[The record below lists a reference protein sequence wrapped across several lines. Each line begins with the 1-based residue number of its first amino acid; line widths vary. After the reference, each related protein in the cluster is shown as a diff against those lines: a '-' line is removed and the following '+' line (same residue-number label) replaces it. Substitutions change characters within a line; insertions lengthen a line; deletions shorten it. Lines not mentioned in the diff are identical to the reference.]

1 MLMLVLSCW
10 QGQQGYNLSPR
21 IPDEP
26 ADEWH
31 IIANAPT
38 VALSGKWDKGVRF
51 ARVCSMSSFIWTQVF
66 LAVWADS
73 KEEPK
78 SFYKEIVHLPVS
90 FLELYFS
97 WKINR
102 VYAHP
107 LRGLACFIFFP
118 GHNHQP
124 CRWRD
129 IKAVWHMLS
138 VPGNLLA
145 LRQNDLLLGGKVN
158 RATKDH
164 SQLWIRNAAFT
175 IKKVLVSG
183 LFHASLFYL
192 HISYESAMFI
202 SHILEM

>member
-1 MLMLVLSCW
+1 MSRLMNGISLLMLLQWRCLGNETKAYALHASAPCPPSFGHKFFS
-10 QGQQGYNLSPR
+10 QCGQTPKKSRSL
-21 IPDEP
+21 
-26 ADEWH
+26 
-31 IIANAPT
+31 
-38 VALSGKWDKGVRF
+38 
-51 ARVCSMSSFIWTQVF
+51 FI
-66 LAVWADS
+66 
-73 KEEPK
+73 
-78 SFYKEIVHLPVS
+78 EIVHLPVS

-145 LRQNDLLLGGKVN
+145 LRQNDLLLGGKIN

>member
-78 SFYKEIVHLPVS
+78 SFYRNRPPSCVLS
-90 FLELYFS
+90 RASFFLEDESSLCTSSKRAGMFY
-97 WKINR
+97 
-102 VYAHP
+102 
-107 LRGLACFIFFP
+107 FFP

-145 LRQNDLLLGGKVN
+145 LRQNDLLLWGKVN
-158 RATKDH
+158 RAMKDH

-192 HISYESAMFI
+192 HISYEPAMFI